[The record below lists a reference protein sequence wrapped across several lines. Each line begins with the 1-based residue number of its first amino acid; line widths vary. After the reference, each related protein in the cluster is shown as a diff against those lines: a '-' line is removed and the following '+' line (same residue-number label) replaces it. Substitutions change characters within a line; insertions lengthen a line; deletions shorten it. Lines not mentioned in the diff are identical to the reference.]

1 MNPMHQLTRRPVKA
15 AFGALLLALAG
26 AILCL
31 SGGQYWAAV
40 QTRATVER
48 TYTTVAVVTGRIS
61 SDEVLTPSA
70 EGGSNAES
78 LRQDSAMAAAIFL
91 AEPEQQNWSIIQ
103 SRPKVGLVSGYSPGL
118 KPAISLYTGHSSSD
132 APYEYSIVEIRAD
145 AVTQSNNDWFGESGS
160 ANWLLDGQVLGI
172 YGLNDAFRDPSGQR
186 ASVSLHQEYDDPA
199 ELLHPEA
206 GKRYLLLSRSYTDDE
221 WYLRQHVADFIFM
234 DTNVQSDP
242 WSLDIL
248 GNLIRYDQRA
258 NPDGTKYCRLAHDGE
273 FTDDAD
279 GLVELAPDEL
289 IYSDPATGAEVYTG
303 LDMGAFG
310 RFSFSAA
317 RSRDREEIMVEDPQ
331 QPGNWR
337 PETVDYTQYNLPSIQ
352 ELPDGVTAQEVIDST
367 SSWRTAMESIQTNN
381 HSVPVLAVDSVE
393 GMLEFASGRTQI
405 TQGRSFSQSEYD
417 SGAAVCLISETLAR
431 ESGLDVGDTLPLSLY
446 EKEKNL
452 MPTMVGDSD
461 PTASYYLPQRGF
473 QQETEYTIVGL
484 YRQSNEW
491 SQGVASFT
499 PNTVL
504 VPRKS
509 VTCAVETG
517 ETGLGVS
524 SGCLWETMVLQNGTI
539 DQMEARLEEN
549 GLDGT
554 VTYYDQGY
562 SDIVESL
569 DGYTRVSRTVLLVG
583 LALWAVVLAAYC
595 VLLPMQEGKTALRM
609 WTLGAKRRDIAGQIW
624 TPSALMALAG
634 TIIALAVSI
643 PGMSWATDK
652 IQALTG
658 SDLTLKVSTGQTMA
672 LCAGA
677 LAIVL
682 AVIAL
687 VGVSTACRGIRR
699 AE

>member
-1 MNPMHQLTRRPVKA
+1 MNPMTQLTRRPVKA

-26 AILCL
+26 VILAL
-31 SGGQYWAAV
+31 SGGQFWAAAR
-40 QTRATVER
+40 TRAGVEE

-61 SDEVLTPSA
+61 SDEVLYPSA
-70 EGGSNAES
+70 EGGSDAES

-91 AEPEQQNWSIIQ
+91 AEPEQQNWSIIR
-103 SRPKVGLVSGYSPGL
+103 SRPRVGLVSGYSPGL
-118 KPAISLYTGHSSSD
+118 KPAISLYTGHSSND

-206 GKRYLLLSRSYTDDE
+206 GKRYLLLSHSYTDDE

-258 NPDGTKYCRLAHDGE
+258 NPDGTKYCRPAHDGE
-273 FTDDAD
+273 FTDDAE
-279 GLVELAPDEL
+279 GLVELAPEEL
-289 IYSDPATGAEVYTG
+289 IYSDPTTGVEVMNVDLDSFG
-303 LDMGAFG
+303 L
-310 RFSFSAA
+310 FSFAV
-317 RSRDREEIMVEDPQ
+317 DMFKDTGEIMVEDPQ

-367 SSWRTAMESIQTNN
+367 SSWRMAMESIQTNN
-381 HSVPVLAVDSVE
+381 HSVPVLAVDFVE
-393 GMLEFASGRTQI
+393 GMLEFASERAQV

-452 MPTMVGDSD
+452 MPTTVGDSD

-539 DQMEARLEEN
+539 DQMEARLEEH
-549 GLDGT
+549 GLGGT

-569 DGYTRVSRTVLLVG
+569 DGYTRVSRTVLCVC

-595 VLLPMQEGKTALRM
+595 VLRPMQEGKTALRM

-624 TPSALMALAG
+624 TPSALMAAAG
-634 TIIALAVSI
+634 TVIALAVSI

-658 SDLTLKVSTGQTMA
+658 SDLTLTVSTGQTMA

-677 LAIVL
+677 LAIAL

-687 VGVSTACRGIRR
+687 VSVSTAQRGIRK

>member
-26 AILCL
+26 VILAL
-31 SGGQYWAAV
+31 SGGQFWAAAR
-40 QTRATVER
+40 TRAGVEA

-78 LRQDSAMAAAIFL
+78 LRQGSAMAAAIFL
-91 AEPEQQNWSIIQ
+91 AEPEQQNWSIIR

-145 AVTQSNNDWFGESGS
+145 AVTEVNNDWFGESGS
-160 ANWLLDGQVLGI
+160 ANWLLEGQVLGI

-206 GKRYLLLSRSYTDDE
+206 GKRYLLLSHSYTDDE
-221 WYLRQHVADFIFM
+221 WYLRRNVADWVFM
-234 DTNVQSDP
+234 ETNVQLDP

-279 GLVELAPDEL
+279 GFVELAPDEL
-289 IYSDPATGAEVYTG
+289 IYSDPVTGVEVMNV
-303 LDMGAFG
+303 DPDDFG
-310 RFSFSAA
+310 RFSFAVDA
-317 RSRDREEIMVEDPQ
+317 LKDTGEIMVEDPQ

-367 SSWRTAMESIQTNN
+367 SSWRMAMESIQTNN

-405 TQGRSFSQSEYD
+405 TQGRSISQEEYHD
-417 SGAAVCLISETLAR
+417 GAAVCLISETLAR

-473 QQETEYTIVGL
+473 QQETEYTVIGL
-484 YRQSNEW
+484 YRQSSEW
-491 SQGVASFT
+491 SETVASFT
-499 PNTVL
+499 PNSVL
-504 VPRKS
+504 TPKKS
-509 VTCAVETG
+509 VTCAMETG
-517 ETGLGVS
+517 DCAIEASPSGLWG
-524 SGCLWETMVLQNGTI
+524 TMILKNGTAG
-539 DQMEARLEEN
+539 QMEARLAEN
-549 GLDGT
+549 NLAGT

-562 SDIVESL
+562 SGIMESL
-569 DGYTRVSRTVLLVG
+569 DGFSRVSRTVLWVG
-583 LALWAVVLAAYC
+583 LALWVVVLAAYC
-595 VLLPMQEGKTALRM
+595 VLFPLQEGKTALRM
-609 WTLGAKRRDIAGQIW
+609 WTLGTVKRDITGSIW
-624 TPSALMALAG
+624 LSSAAVAVIG
-634 TIIALAVSI
+634 TVIALAVSI
-643 PGMSWATDK
+643 PGMSWAIGK
-652 IQALTG
+652 LQELTG
-658 SDLTLKVSTGQTMA
+658 SELAMSVSPWQTAA
-672 LCAGA
+672 LCAVVLVLELAAVALCSA
-677 LAIVL
+677 LA
-682 AVIAL
+682 AR
-687 VGVSTACRGIRR
+687 RGIRK

>member
-1 MNPMHQLTRRPVKA
+1 MNPMTQLTRRPVKA

-26 AILCL
+26 VILAL
-31 SGGQYWAAV
+31 SGGQFWAAAR
-40 QTRATVER
+40 TRAGVEE
-48 TYTTVAVVTGRIS
+48 TYTTVAVVTGQIS

-91 AEPEQQNWSIIQ
+91 AEPEQQNWSIIR
-103 SRPKVGLVSGYSPGL
+103 SRPRVGLVSGYSPGL

-186 ASVSLHQEYDDPA
+186 ASVLLHQEYDDPA

-206 GKRYLLLSRSYTDDE
+206 GKRYLLLSHSYGDSE
-221 WYLRQHVADFIFM
+221 WSLRRNVADWVFM
-234 DTNVQSDP
+234 ETNVQLDP
-242 WSLDIL
+242 WSLDIS
-248 GNLIRYDQRA
+248 GNLIRYDQRKNQSEHWYHTA
-258 NPDGTKYCRLAHDGE
+258 G
-273 FTDDAD
+273 DAAED
-279 GLVELAPDEL
+279 PVELAPEEL
-289 IYSDPATGAEVYTG
+289 IYRDPTTGAEVMNV
-303 LDMGAFG
+303 DPDAFG
-310 RFSFSAA
+310 WFSFAVDA
-317 RSRDREEIMVEDPQ
+317 LKDTGEIMVEDPQ

-405 TQGRSFSQSEYD
+405 TQGRSISQEEYRD
-417 SGAAVCLISETLAR
+417 GAALCLISETLAR
-431 ESGLDVGDTLPLSLY
+431 ESGLDVGDALPLSLY

-539 DQMEARLEEN
+539 DQMEARLKEN
-549 GLDGT
+549 GLGGT

-562 SDIVESL
+562 SNIVESL
-569 DGYTRVSRTVLLVG
+569 DGYTRVSRAVLCVC

-595 VLLPMQEGKTALRM
+595 VLLPMQESKTALRM

-658 SDLTLKVSTGQTMA
+658 SDLTLKVSTGQTVA

-677 LAIVL
+677 LAIAL

-687 VGVSTACRGIRR
+687 VSVSTAQRGIRK

>member
-26 AILCL
+26 VILAL
-31 SGGQYWAAV
+31 SGGQFWAAAR
-40 QTRATVER
+40 TRAGVEA

-160 ANWLLDGQVLGI
+160 ANWQLEGQVLGV
-172 YGLNDAFRDPSGQR
+172 YGLNGAFRDPSGQR
-186 ASVSLHQEYDDPA
+186 ASVLLHQEYDDPQD
-199 ELLHPEA
+199 LLHPEA
-206 GKRYLLLSRSYTDDE
+206 GKRYLLLSYSYEDSE
-221 WYLRQHVADFIFM
+221 WSLRRNVADWVFM
-234 DTNVQSDP
+234 DTNVQLDP
-242 WSLDIL
+242 WSLDIS

-258 NPDGTKYCRLAHDGE
+258 NPDGTKYCRPAHDGE
-273 FTDDAD
+273 FTDDAE

-289 IYSDPATGAEVYTG
+289 IYSDPTTGVEVMNVDLDSFG
-303 LDMGAFG
+303 L
-310 RFSFSAA
+310 FSFAV
-317 RSRDREEIMVEDPQ
+317 DMFKDTGEIMVEDPQ

-367 SSWRTAMESIQTNN
+367 SSWRMAMESIQTNN
-381 HSVPVLAVDSVE
+381 HSVPVLAVDFVE
-393 GMLEFASGRTQI
+393 GMLEFASERAQV

-452 MPTMVGDSD
+452 MPTTVGDSD

-484 YRQSNEW
+484 YRQSSEW

-524 SGCLWETMVLQNGTI
+524 SGCLWETMVLQNGAI
-539 DQMEARLEEN
+539 DQMEARLAEN
-549 GLDGT
+549 DLGGT

-569 DGYTRVSRTVLLVG
+569 DGYTRVSRTVLCVG
-583 LALWAVVLAAYC
+583 LALWAVILAAYC
-595 VLLPMQEGKTALRM
+595 VLLPMQESKTALRM

-624 TPSALMALAG
+624 IPSALMAAAG
-634 TIIALAVSI
+634 TVIALAVSI

-658 SDLTLKVSTGQTMA
+658 SNLTLKVSTGQTVA

-677 LAIVL
+677 LAIAL

-687 VGVSTACRGIRR
+687 VSILTANRGIRK

>member
-26 AILCL
+26 VILAL

-40 QTRATVER
+40 QTRAAVER
-48 TYTTVAVVTGRIS
+48 TYTTVAVITGLGS
-61 SDEVLTPSA
+61 SEETADSM
-70 EGGSNAES
+70 NAES
-78 LRQDSAMAAAIFL
+78 LRQDSAFGAAIFFQ
-91 AEPEQQNWSIIQ
+91 EPEQQSWDIIR
-103 SRPKVGLVSGYSPGL
+103 SRPTVGMVSGYSPCL
-118 KPAISLYTGHSSSD
+118 KPAISLYTGHRSSD

-145 AVTQSNNDWFGESGS
+145 AVTEANNDWFGESGS
-160 ANWLLDGQVLGI
+160 ANWQLDGQVLGI

-186 ASVSLHQEYDDPA
+186 ASVTLHQEYDDPA

-206 GKRYLLLSRSYTDDE
+206 GKRYLLLSHSYTDDE
-221 WYLRQHVADFIFM
+221 WSLRRNVADWVFM
-234 DTNVQSDP
+234 ETNVQLDP
-242 WSLDIL
+242 WSLDIS
-248 GNLIRYDQRA
+248 GNLIRYDQRKNQSEHWYHTA
-258 NPDGTKYCRLAHDGE
+258 GDAAEEPVE
-273 FTDDAD
+273 FAPE
-279 GLVELAPDEL
+279 ELL
-289 IYSDPATGAEVYTG
+289 YSDPTTGTEVMNVDLDSFG
-303 LDMGAFG
+303 L
-310 RFSFSAA
+310 FSFAV
-317 RSRDREEIMVEDPQ
+317 DMFKDTGEIMVEDPQ

-367 SSWRTAMESIQTNN
+367 SSWRMAMESIQTNN

-405 TQGRSFSQSEYD
+405 TQGRSISQEEYRD
-417 SGAAVCLISETLAR
+417 GAAVCLISETLAR
-431 ESGLDVGDTLPLSLY
+431 ESGLDVGDPLPLSLY

-461 PTASYYLPQRGF
+461 PTAYYYLPQRGF
-473 QQETEYTIVGL
+473 QQETEYTVIGL
-484 YRQSNEW
+484 YRQSSEW
-491 SQGVASFT
+491 GKTVASFT
-499 PNTVL
+499 PNSVL
-504 VPRKS
+504 TPKKS
-509 VTCAVETG
+509 VTCAMETG
-517 ETGLGVS
+517 SSAIEASPSGLWG
-524 SGCLWETMVLQNGTI
+524 TMVLQNGTAG
-539 DQMEARLEEN
+539 QMESRLAEN
-549 GLDGT
+549 GLGGT

-569 DGYTRVSRTVLLVG
+569 DGYTRVSRTVLCVG

-624 TPSALMALAG
+624 TPSALMAAAG
-634 TIIALAVSI
+634 TVIALAVSI

-658 SDLTLKVSTGQTMA
+658 SDLTLKVSVGQTVA

-677 LAIVL
+677 LAIAL

-687 VGVSTACRGIRR
+687 VSVSTARRGIRK